1 MASLYVGETARS
13 VSERAGEH
21 WEDAMGG
28 KEESHML
35 EHMAAAHRE
44 ETIPEFRFRVVK
56 RCKSALERQVR
67 EAVRIE
73 MRGNILNKKGMFNRC
88 KLTRLVVDTEWDNK
102 VWEESWEPR
111 TEPEMDEDSLRESQK
126 AKRGSGE
133 GAAKKRI
140 MRESHG
146 VVWGEEMLP
155 EDGSRNDFLREGLTR
170 PEGTTVQTRVKVYT
184 GVEWMV
190 RELIKECAHI
200 AVEIASLTEGVATWE
215 EWGAEQTETG
225 VAPVRKRSDREE
237 KFLWSM
243 LVCLDKE
250 AAKEQRKADMKKLRK
265 VNQARKRMGAG
276 KHQPS
281 IIEQLKRNESF
292 ASMKDSNQHDQEAR
306 SEGGQHD
313 QGGRSD
319 EGEHVQV
326 AVCVGEQHGRQI
338 NVCEMRPDGGVC
350 ESVENP
356 NVDMSVAR
364 LSTVCTV
371 VQNGAEQP
379 AFANL
384 LPTPGQTKQS
394 SHSNVEKM
402 SSATPGEASRTDTSA
417 SQKVGYKTKFKS
429 LQN

>member
-1 MASLYVGETARS
+1 VKEQENIGRMP
-13 VSERAGEH
+13 
-21 WEDAMGG
+21 WEGG

-56 RCKSALERQVR
+56 RCKSALERQVH

-126 AKRGSGE
+126 AKRGSME

-190 RELIKECAHI
+190 RELI
-200 AVEIASLTEGVATWE
+200 
-215 EWGAEQTETG
+215 
-225 VAPVRKRSDREE
+225 RSVLICQWR
-237 KFLWSM
+237 
-243 LVCLDKE
+243 
-250 AAKEQRKADMKKLRK
+250 
-265 VNQARKRMGAG
+265 
-276 KHQPS
+276 
-281 IIEQLKRNESF
+281 
-292 ASMKDSNQHDQEAR
+292 
-306 SEGGQHD
+306 
-313 QGGRSD
+313 
-319 EGEHVQV
+319 
-326 AVCVGEQHGRQI
+326 
-338 NVCEMRPDGGVC
+338 
-350 ESVENP
+350 
-356 NVDMSVAR
+356 
-364 LSTVCTV
+364 
-371 VQNGAEQP
+371 
-379 AFANL
+379 
-384 LPTPGQTKQS
+384 
-394 SHSNVEKM
+394 
-402 SSATPGEASRTDTSA
+402 
-417 SQKVGYKTKFKS
+417 
-429 LQN
+429 